1 MPTKKESITK
11 SVPKD
16 DDLMPQVLGQLD
28 ILNKAIQMINND
40 IEKMHDRLEKLA
52 SRMGL

>member
-1 MPTKKESITK
+1 MPTKKESTTK
-11 SVPKD
+11 SAPKD
-16 DDLMPQVLGQLD
+16 DDLMPQVLSQLD

-40 IEKMHDRLEKLA
+40 IEQMHDRLEKLS